1 MAQLSLPPMQSAPC
15 PFCRASSSP
24 VLRRRPDYEY
34 GIPVQLDY
42 HRCGAC
48 GLVFADPIPVED
60 IPSFYASYSTHGQ
73 HTQGKQPLLARASRG
88 VMLREFASLVPTD
101 KDEPVLDFG
110 CGDGSFLAELRGMGF
125 KRLVGYDFDPQARRA
140 ARLVGAQVAESEA
153 ELPGLG
159 PFAVITLNH
168 VVEHMVD
175 PPRDLRRLGSM
186 LRPGGKLVIRTP
198 NASSVLSRSLGE
210 AWRGWETPRHLHVF
224 TPASVR
230 AMARLPA
237 LSELAMTRLFTSES
251 MYLGIFHESLR
262 NGFWRNPAGKLARH
276 AAALVS
282 WAGLT
287 AVNAFAPVG
296 EELVVAFERR
306 VA

>member
-1 MAQLSLPPMQSAPC
+1 MHSAPC
-15 PFCRASSSP
+15 PFCRAPSDP
-24 VLRRRPDYEY
+24 VLRQRPDYEY
-34 GIPVQLDY
+34 GIQVQLDY
-42 HRCGAC
+42 HRCRAC
-48 GLVFADPIPVED
+48 GLVFADPIPVAD

-73 HTQGKQPLLARASRG
+73 HTQRKLPLLARASRG
-88 VMLREFASLVPTD
+88 VMLREFESLVPSH

-110 CGDGSFLAELRGMGF
+110 CGDGSFLAELRERGYT
-125 KRLVGYDFDPQARRA
+125 RLAGYDFDPQARKA
-140 ARLVGAQVAESEA
+140 ARLVGAQVAESE
-153 ELPGLG
+153 EDLPALG

-168 VVEHMVD
+168 VIEHMVD
-175 PPRDLRRLGSM
+175 PPRDLARLGSM
-186 LRPGGKLVIRTP
+186 LRPGGRLVIRTP
-198 NASSVLSRSLGE
+198 NARSVLSRSLGP

-224 TPASVR
+224 TPASVQ

-237 LSELAMTRLFTSES
+237 LSDLAMKRVFTSES

-262 NGFWRNPAGKLARH
+262 NGFWRHPAGKLARH

-306 VA
+306 AA